1 MNLHTVTVHHSSTGN
16 WKFIFDLHDTGRF
29 VSGRT
34 SAQNSQGYSH
44 FFSFKKKIQKK
55 VPSGLFPVAGNLS
68 VILTTFLLGIPH
80 FPSVHR
86 ASSKQ
91 KTCSKFSDTWDG
103 HSWGTI
109 FFLLFVPK
117 PFTGYT
123 VDVIHKD
130 LRGWISAI
138 MFQQSTE
145 KQKNCDLDSFI
156 CCFKKAML
164 HLLSESIL
172 TWFAQRTTANT
183 WFGKIWRAQ
192 FEIHRTR
199 LQTQWP
205 LDLMGRAQLS
215 FTLDATTGV

>member
-68 VILTTFLLGIPH
+68 VVLTTFLLGIPH

-109 FFLLFVPK
+109 FFFCLCQSLLLDTLWMLSIKTWEAGFLP
-117 PFTGYT
+117 
-123 VDVIHKD
+123 
-130 LRGWISAI
+130 LRFNRVQRSRKIV
-138 MFQQSTE
+138 
-145 KQKNCDLDSFI
+145 
-156 CCFKKAML
+156 
-164 HLLSESIL
+164 IL
-172 TWFAQRTTANT
+172 T
-183 WFGKIWRAQ
+183 
-192 FEIHRTR
+192 
-199 LQTQWP
+199 
-205 LDLMGRAQLS
+205 LS
-215 FTLDATTGV
+215 FVVLKSQCSIF